1 MKVVVVFDT
10 RFGNTHTLAEAV
22 AEGAQEVEGT
32 EVCLRR
38 VEITEPE
45 AIIQQ
50 NEPWRRAN
58 ERFRAIPQV
67 TLEEMAEADALI
79 FGSPTR
85 FGNMTAPLK
94 KLWDSTGR
102 LWMEGKLLGKVGAA
116 FTSTSTPHG
125 GNEMTLI
132 SMFIPMYHHGMIVV
146 TPGYGDPAVLEAGS
160 PYGASSVSGPMSDKP
175 PTENDLKVA
184 RYLGQRV
191 AQVAKVLS
199 PAKTRY

>member
-1 MKVVVVFDT
+1 MKVLVIFDT
-10 RFGNTHTLAEAV
+10 RYGNVHKLAEAV
-22 AEGAQEVEGT
+22 AEGVQEVEGAD
-32 EVCLRR
+32 VSLRR

-50 NEPWRRAN
+50 NEPWRKAN

-67 TLEEMAEADALI
+67 TLEELAEADALV

-85 FGNMTAPLK
+85 YGNMTAPMK
-94 KLWDSTGR
+94 KLFDSTGR
-102 LWMEGKLLGKVGAA
+102 LWMEGKLFGKVGAA

-132 SMFIPMYHHGMIVV
+132 TMFIPMYHHGMIVV
-146 TPGYGDPAVLEAGS
+146 TPGYGDPAVFEAGS
-160 PYGASSVSGPMSDKP
+160 PYGASSVSGPMADRP

-184 RYLGQRV
+184 RFLGRRV
-191 AQVAKVLS
+191 AQVAKALS
-199 PAKTRY
+199 SSKT